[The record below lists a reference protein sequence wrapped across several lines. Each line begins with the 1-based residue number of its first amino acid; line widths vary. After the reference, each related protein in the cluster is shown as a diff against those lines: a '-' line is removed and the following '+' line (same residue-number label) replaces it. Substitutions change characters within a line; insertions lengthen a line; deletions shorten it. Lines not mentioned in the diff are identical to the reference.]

1 MMTPIRSST
10 MKSSSDLLKQNQT
23 SNGVYPVSFCMV
35 CVYVLHNEVSGRFY
49 TGFTRDLQKRLIEHS
64 VGKPNYGL
72 VYYEAC
78 LNVSDAMARE
88 KFLKTGPGKRYIK
101 NRIKRFLELMG

>member
-1 MMTPIRSST
+1 MTPIRSST
-10 MKSSSDLLKQNQT
+10 LNASSDLLKQNQT
-23 SNGVYPVSFCMV
+23 SNGVYPVNSSMI
-35 CVYVLHNEVSGRFY
+35 CVYVLRHQLSGRLY
-49 TGFTRDLQKRLIEHS
+49 TGFTRDLQKRLINHAS
-64 VGKPNYGL
+64 IKPLYAL

-88 KFLKTGPGKRYIK
+88 KFLKTGPGKRYLK

>member
-1 MMTPIRSST
+1 MTPIRSSLAST
-10 MKSSSDLLKQNQT
+10 TPDLLKPNQT
-23 SNGVYPVSFCMV
+23 SNGVYPVSSGMAY
-35 CVYVLHNEVSGRFY
+35 VYVLRNNLSQRLY
-49 TGFTRDLQKRLIEHS
+49 TGFTRDLQKRLIQHAAT
-64 VGKPNYGL
+64 KPQYDL

-88 KFLKTGPGKRYIK
+88 KFLKTGPGKRYLK